1 MKNTVENRLKQ
12 RQYCIDYYNLTM
24 TEHPEIDAL
33 IGRGVS
39 PTNEKNGKGWFLAEW
54 RGEIPGNAA
63 AEVTSPPQIKK

>member
-39 PTNEKNGKGWFLAEW
+39 PTNEKNGKG
-54 RGEIPGNAA
+54 
-63 AEVTSPPQIKK
+63 